1 MMKDRS
7 IIPVLESW
15 LRRQSSLGN
24 DCHIRQTT
32 APKTGFSADTILL
45 ELEGCA
51 SGENGRRNLAVRVE
65 HPGRDTFLGASI
77 AKQARMLQGLA
88 RPGVKEPEVI
98 GGEDDASIFGG
109 AILDRARDNGVATP
123 SNKPH
128 H

>member
-65 HPGRDTFLGASI
+65 HPASDTFLRARI
-77 AKQARMLQGLA
+77 AKPARMLPGRSEERLA
-88 RPGVKEPEVI
+88 GTVCVRPGRYRCPREHYKK
-98 GGEDDASIFGG
+98 
-109 AILDRARDNGVATP
+109 NT
-123 SNKPH
+123 N
-128 H
+128 

>member
-65 HPGRDTFLGASI
+65 HPGLDTFLGASI

-88 RPGVKEPEVI
+88 PHGVKVPELIGWGDAASRI
-98 GGEDDASIFGG
+98 GGSVPV
-109 AILDRARDNGVATP
+109 LARDH
-123 SNKPH
+123 S
-128 H
+128 